1 MKKKIEAMLR
11 NYIDRMNS
19 LKEDLVWAS
28 KNDITATILVIDT
41 KILMLEKVIEDIE
54 MILNS

>member
-41 KILMLEKVIEDIE
+41 KILMLEKVIEDLE
-54 MILNS
+54 MLLNS